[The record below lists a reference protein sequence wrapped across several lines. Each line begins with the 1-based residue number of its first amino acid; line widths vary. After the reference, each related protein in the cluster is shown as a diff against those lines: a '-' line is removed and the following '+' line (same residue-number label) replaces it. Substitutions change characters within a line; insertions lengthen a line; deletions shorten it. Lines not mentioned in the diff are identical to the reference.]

1 MKKLIIMFVVALLAP
16 QIIQAQGI
24 TTYLSNL
31 GQPSTGNLAVGSDS
45 WYAALFFT
53 GGNASGYV
61 LNSVQL
67 AMTDDSG
74 NPSGFTVMLYS
85 STLGTGAFPGSSL
98 GTLDGSANPSTSSIY
113 TYTSSGLTLA
123 PSTPY
128 FIVLTAGTTVANG
141 SYEWSLAGI
150 DSYNPSGH
158 WGVIQGVSSGVFDS
172 NDGSFWHS
180 ISRAYPQFAINATPI
195 PEPSPSWLLL
205 LGSGVLIYVR
215 RVKKL
220 A

>member
-98 GTLDGSANPSTSSIY
+98 GTLDGSANPSTSGIY
-113 TYTSSGLTLA
+113 TYTASGLTLA

-128 FIVLTAGTTVANG
+128 FIVLTAGTAVANG
-141 SYEWSLAGI
+141 AYEWSVTSTPSPGYS
-150 DSYNPSGH
+150 SYH
-158 WGVIQGVSSGVFDS
+158 WGGEIFFLHSS
-172 NDGSFWHS
+172 NDLNWNYTSGT
-180 ISRAYPQFAINATPI
+180 YGQFALNATAV
-195 PEPSPSWLLL
+195 PEPSASWLLL
-205 LGSGVLIYVR
+205 LGSGVFMCVR